1 MRKAPLRKAHCR
13 SCYGKSGHIRGSRG
27 CHSHRT
33 HARSCCR
40 TLVLEVLPA
49 GEPLARSSER
59 EVAAA
64 VVGLCLPRANVRQLA
79 QPRQQVQ
86 SQWQARCQWRRMMSH
101 LCHRRRLRSHCHPRG
116 TPGSVCRA
124 SVVGSPLPQSKEA
137 AHWSLSE
144 DASSAATAETSA
156 RKAARQC
163 HECDRAALARPVRV
177 L

>member
-1 MRKAPLRKAHCR
+1 MRRDPLRKAHCR
-13 SCYGKSGHIRGSRG
+13 NCYGKSGHIRGNRG

-40 TLVLEVLPA
+40 KLALQVLPA

-101 LCHRRRLRSHCHPRG
+101 LCHRRRLRSHCHPRC

-124 SVVGSPLPQSKEA
+124 SVVGSPQPQSKEA

-144 DASSAATAETSA
+144 DASSVATAETSA
-156 RKAARQC
+156 CKAAR
-163 HECDRAALARPVRV
+163 EYYDYGRKALARSARV